1 MLRFPTLELI
11 FIGLTVFCEA
21 KILPKTTDPPPTTPA
36 RVDAAPGEFPYVVS
50 LRRNGVHFCGG
61 AIIGSK
67 HVLTAAHCFVGR
79 VDPPYTAG
87 LTVATGALK
96 RQDDGD
102 LYLAKKVVPHSG
114 FSRGPDTRWKHDIA
128 VITIIPV
135 CSFQLM
141 NPIIMTQNVKTLG
154 LPTSPTPGAVVAV
167 LSGWGSATKFGPE
180 ADHLQK
186 RNVTVL
192 TNDECNKKDASILD
206 TQMCGFDGRG
216 TGFCNGDS
224 GSPLVYNNEVVGIV
238 SFAISCG
245 IGYPDTYT
253 RVHKYLDFI
262 KENSN

>member
-128 VITIIPV
+128 VIT
-135 CSFQLM
+135 LM